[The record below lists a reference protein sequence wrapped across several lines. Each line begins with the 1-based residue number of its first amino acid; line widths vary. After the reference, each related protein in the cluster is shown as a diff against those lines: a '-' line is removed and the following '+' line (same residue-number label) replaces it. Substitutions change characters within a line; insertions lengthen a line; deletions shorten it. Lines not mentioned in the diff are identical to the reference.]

1 MRSFFPFLILFSVM
15 LTPSDWGALP
25 AYGVSGPAQTTK
37 RIYGNRGNSFVAV
50 VEFGPRV
57 KAKTILTGGVSGD
70 PRSPHFND
78 QSERYAAVKFKDALY
93 YREDIERHATR
104 TYRLGARK

>member
-1 MRSFFPFLILFSVM
+1 
-15 LTPSDWGALP
+15 LP

-57 KAKTILTGGVSGD
+57 QAKTLLAGGVSGD
-70 PRSPHFND
+70 PASPHFND
-78 QSERYAAVKFKDALY
+78 QATRYAAGQFKDAWF
-93 YREDIERHATR
+93 YRADIEKNAKR
-104 TYRLGARK
+104 TYHPGQPK

>member
-1 MRSFFPFLILFSVM
+1 M

-70 PRSPHFND
+70 PHSPHFND
-78 QSERYAAVKFKDALY
+78 QSERYASVKFKDALY
-93 YREDIERHATR
+93 YREDVERHATR
-104 TYRLGARK
+104 TYRPGARK

>member
-93 YREDIERHATR
+93 YREDIEKNAPR
-104 TYRLGARK
+104 TYRPGASK